1 MVLLI
6 PINGAIAAK
15 QRQFQVKQMKHK
27 DSRVKTMNEIL
38 QGIKVNINIE
48 KCSTIPYMR
57 ALLGK
62 GFKGLLWLQNLE
74 VLLSLLKNVHGFKNA
89 QKYSILEICKLEH
102 V

>member
-1 MVLLI
+1 MTVDFFIDSLFLGQFGLVSIILYLNFPLVMVLLI

-62 GFKGLLWLQNLE
+62 GFKELL
-74 VLLSLLKNVHGFKNA
+74 
-89 QKYSILEICKLEH
+89 
-102 V
+102 

>member
-38 QGIKVNINIE
+38 QGIKVNDN
-48 KCSTIPYMR
+48 
-57 ALLGK
+57 
-62 GFKGLLWLQNLE
+62 
-74 VLLSLLKNVHGFKNA
+74 
-89 QKYSILEICKLEH
+89 
-102 V
+102 

>member
-1 MVLLI
+1 MTVDFFIDSLFLGQFGFLHKSLLFLNFPLVMVLLI

-62 GFKGLLWLQNLE
+62 GFKELL
-74 VLLSLLKNVHGFKNA
+74 
-89 QKYSILEICKLEH
+89 
-102 V
+102 